1 VAAGDRREVTRTLH
15 LDGAVGAEVGLVHVV
30 DALGSVDV
38 HV

>member
-1 VAAGDRREVTRTLH
+1 VAAGDEREVTGRFH
-15 LDGAVGAEVGLVHVV
+15 LDGDVGAEVGLVHVV